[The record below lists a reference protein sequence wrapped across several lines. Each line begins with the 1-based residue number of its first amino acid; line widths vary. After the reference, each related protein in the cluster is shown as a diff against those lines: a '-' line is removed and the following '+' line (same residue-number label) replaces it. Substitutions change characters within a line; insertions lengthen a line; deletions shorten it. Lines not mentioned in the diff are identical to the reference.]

1 MAVVSALEKAGLK
14 AVLSGGG
21 CASIYTSGAYQSVD
35 LDFVLQGPG
44 RPAQLDKAMA
54 TVGFTRSADQY
65 FHPQARYYVE
75 FPPGP
80 LGIGSDYRIKPAEMR
95 TATGRIFLLSPTDSC
110 RDRLA
115 GFYFWNDR
123 QGLDVAVR
131 IAARHRVDLDR
142 IRRWSERERDLP
154 RFEIFLEEL
163 ERFRRRARRPRSSS

>member
-1 MAVVSALEKAGLK
+1 MAVASALEKAGLR

-21 CASIYTSGAYQSVD
+21 CASIYTSGSYQSVD

-44 RPAQLDKAMA
+44 SPAQLDKAMES
-54 TVGFTRSADQY
+54 VGFTRSADQY

-80 LGIGSDYRIKPAEMR
+80 LGIGSDYRIEPREIRIPA
-95 TATGRIFLLSPTDSC
+95 GRMLLLSPTDSC

-131 IAARHRVDLDR
+131 IAARHRVDLEK
-142 IRRWSERERDLP
+142 IRSWSEHERALS

-163 ERFRRRARRPRSSS
+163 ERFRRRARRRRRS